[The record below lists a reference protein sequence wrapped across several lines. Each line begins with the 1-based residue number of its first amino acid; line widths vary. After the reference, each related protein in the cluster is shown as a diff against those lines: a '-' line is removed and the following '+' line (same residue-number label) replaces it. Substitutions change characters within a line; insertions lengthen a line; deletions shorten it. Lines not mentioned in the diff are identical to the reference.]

1 MSDAEYTELRTD
13 IRRLTEK
20 VDKVLANHGERIA
33 SLESQAVSRGEVC
46 AAKASEIS
54 ALQER
59 DREQDRAILKVSLIS
74 SGFVGAILLFAKPL
88 VERWLN
94 G

>member
-13 IRRLTEK
+13 IRRLADK

-33 SLESQAVSRGEVC
+33 VLESQAVYRGEVC
-46 AAKASEIS
+46 SAEAAEIS

>member
-33 SLESQAVSRGEVC
+33 SLESQVLARSEVC
-46 AAKASEIS
+46 AAKSADFA

-74 SGFVGAILLFAKPL
+74 SGFVGAILMFAKPL
-88 VERWLN
+88 IERWLN